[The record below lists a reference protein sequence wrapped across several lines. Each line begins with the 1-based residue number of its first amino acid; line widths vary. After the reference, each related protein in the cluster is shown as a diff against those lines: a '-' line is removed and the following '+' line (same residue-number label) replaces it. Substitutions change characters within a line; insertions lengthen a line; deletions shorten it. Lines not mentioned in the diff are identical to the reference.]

1 MKQINTIDKIS
12 AVYRNTAE
20 EARQELNKVQ
30 QKIYRIGSLRL
41 LLFVAGVVGI
51 IYFWS
56 ESWGILACIALITL
70 LPFLFLMKYH
80 NRLFRRKD
88 YLEKKMEINEQ
99 ELAALDY
106 DTSSFDDGE
115 AYIDPTHLYTYDLD
129 VFGPHSLF
137 QYINRTCTQ
146 PGKHRL
152 AHWLGK
158 HLERKEEIIRRQEAV
173 SELAPELK
181 FRQRF
186 RILGL
191 LYKGKAADETELCQW
206 AESPSIFR
214 NRKLLR
220 LLPVLVT
227 GANLICLAL
236 VMAGIL
242 PQVSTAS
249 SGPASSSPASA
260 SLAKSPRCRPSMAKN
275 CKSSP
280 PTPPAP
286 PHGKAAC
293 TSHPAQRD
301 KTTDWRRKTES
312 SHSIS
317 RLNKLMD
324 ELDQRNNV
332 FMYVILNGLFFWEL
346 RQIMRIEAWK
356 EQYAAELPGWLDAIG
371 QMDALNSLAT
381 FAYNHPDYI
390 YPKIVQAERKG
401 KGNLNKEEES
411 NSETE
416 APINAPSSFRLRA
429 EAWAIR

>member
-1 MKQINTIDKIS
+1 MEQINTIDKIS

-80 NRLFRRKD
+80 NRLFHRKD

-206 AESPSIFR
+206 GGKSEHLPEPEITAPPAGTGDGSQPHLPRTRHGR
-214 NRKLLR
+214 NSVRKYLRHHLDLLR
-220 LLPVLVT
+220 HRRLRLHWQSHQDAGHLWQKT
-227 GANLICLAL
+227 AN
-236 VMAGIL
+236 
-242 PQVSTAS
+242 
-249 SGPASSSPASA
+249 
-260 SLAKSPRCRPSMAKN
+260 SLHLRR
-275 CKSSP
+275 
-280 PTPPAP
+280 PAP

-301 KTTDWRRKTES
+301 KTTD
-312 SHSIS
+312 
-317 RLNKLMD
+317 
-324 ELDQRNNV
+324 
-332 FMYVILNGLFFWEL
+332 
-346 RQIMRIEAWK
+346 
-356 EQYAAELPGWLDAIG
+356 
-371 QMDALNSLAT
+371 
-381 FAYNHPDYI
+381 
-390 YPKIVQAERKG
+390 
-401 KGNLNKEEES
+401 
-411 NSETE
+411 
-416 APINAPSSFRLRA
+416 
-429 EAWAIR
+429 

>member
-1 MKQINTIDKIS
+1 MEQINTIDKIS

-80 NRLFRRKD
+80 NRLFHRKD

-146 PGKHRL
+146 PGKHRF

-181 FRQRF
+181 FRQHF

-214 NRKLLR
+214 SRKLLR

-242 PQVSTAS
+242 
-249 SGPASSSPASA
+249 SA
-260 SLAKSPRCRPSMAKN
+260 SIYGIIWTCFVIAGFGF
-275 CKSSP
+275 
-280 PTPPAP
+280 T
-286 PHGKAAC
+286 GKVTKMQAIYGKKLQILSTYAALL
-293 TSHPAQRD
+293 HLMEKQPAQATLLKEIRQQID
-301 KTTDWRRKTES
+301 GEKRKA

-381 FAYNHPDYI
+381 FA
-390 YPKIVQAERKG
+390 
-401 KGNLNKEEES
+401 
-411 NSETE
+411 
-416 APINAPSSFRLRA
+416 
-429 EAWAIR
+429 